1 MYRNTMH
8 SKTRQPGQITRRTA
22 DPTAGNNLKSVA
34 SAPLPSPLANVGLAP
49 SHGQIAARAEALWR
63 EKGFPQGRDDETWLE
78 AERQLRAELQQR
90 IERDE
95 IMLADPRF
103 AFNRDSDDLMAELN
117 ERFPGRTGKEPTSL

>member
-22 DPTAGNNLKSVA
+22 DPTAGNNLKS
-34 SAPLPSPLANVGLAP
+34 ANVGLDP
-49 SHGQIAARAEALWR
+49 SHAAIAARAEALWR